1 MSGSLSIKWSQRG
14 GNNIHVQG
22 IDDVQQTSHINERV
36 PCLRV
41 CEPKGGSVVVV
52 VSRLSAMIAHIARD
66 EFWDPSSY
74 VFKKSFS
81 NLKPNM
87 SASSKTTL
95 PFSNWNRNKGIE
107 AFKNR
112 FQSNRDLFTAEKQ
125 RVRNFDVCGATDKRQ
140 EISLQETINMNRK
153 KTKQKEN
160 KTERKQNRKKTRTNS
175 SKFVDIIERSFF
187 LFLVFCVVC
196 LLLDKRLIERLM
208 EIREEKPMFAELKS
222 TPKMLTM
229 RTLYITLHF
238 QGCEK
243 VVRTLLEYGAMN

>member
-1 MSGSLSIKWSQRG
+1 MSPTYAIIAHFLCRQGYDPNHFQYRRAALMSGSLCIKWSQRG

-95 PFSNWNRNKGIE
+95 PFSN
-107 AFKNR
+107 
-112 FQSNRDLFTAEKQ
+112 
-125 RVRNFDVCGATDKRQ
+125 
-140 EISLQETINMNRK
+140 
-153 KTKQKEN
+153 
-160 KTERKQNRKKTRTNS
+160 
-175 SKFVDIIERSFF
+175 
-187 LFLVFCVVC
+187 
-196 LLLDKRLIERLM
+196 
-208 EIREEKPMFAELKS
+208 
-222 TPKMLTM
+222 
-229 RTLYITLHF
+229 
-238 QGCEK
+238 
-243 VVRTLLEYGAMN
+243 